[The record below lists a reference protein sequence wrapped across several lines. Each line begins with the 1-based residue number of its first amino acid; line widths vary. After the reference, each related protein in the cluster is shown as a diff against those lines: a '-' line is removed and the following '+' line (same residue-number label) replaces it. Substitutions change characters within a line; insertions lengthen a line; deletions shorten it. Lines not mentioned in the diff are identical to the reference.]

1 MLELPK
7 ITTQE
12 EDEEFLKFVSA
23 NVKRIRM
30 QKGISQLETA
40 LSIGQK
46 SQGAYACMENNKNDN
61 HFNIIHLFKLSK
73 LFKVEVEEFVKKT
86 DDF

>member
-46 SQGAYACMENNKNDN
+46 SQGAYACMENNKNDK

>member
-12 EDEEFLKFVSA
+12 DDTEFLKFISS
-23 NVKRIRM
+23 NVKNIRLK
-30 QKGISQLETA
+30 KGKSQLETA

-46 SQGAYACMENNKNDN
+46 SQGAYACMENNTNNK
-61 HFNIIHLFKLSK
+61 HFNLVHLFKLSK
-73 LFKVEVEEFVKKT
+73 FFDVDIREFFDKS
-86 DDF
+86 